1 MGFGRSKS
9 YGRLPDARR
18 KAIAE
23 TNAFLSWALS
33 GERPVPRIP
42 RRRVERGGFGDM
54 MRRPMA
60 VRIVAHWWEQA
71 LDRVRD
77 P

>member
-1 MGFGRSKS
+1 MGFGRSNQ
-9 YGRLPDARR
+9 YGRVRDARR
-18 KAIAE
+18 QAIAE

-33 GERPVPRIP
+33 GERQVPRIP
-42 RRRVERGGFGDM
+42 RRRVDRGGFGDM

-71 LDRVRD
+71 LDRVKEF
-77 P
+77 